1 MKKLITFFA
10 FGMSFFS
17 AFSQAPEKM
26 SYQAII
32 RDANSALIANQSVS
46 VRISILKT
54 STSGTA
60 VYVETHATTTN
71 PNGLIT
77 LQIGNGNVV
86 NGVFSTIDW
95 GKDTYF
101 IKTETDPTGATNYSI
116 SGTSQLL
123 SVPFALHAKTA
134 QNVPNYKVGDFAH
147 GGIVFW
153 VDETGQ
159 HGLVCSLV
167 NLSSSTRWF
176 AGTFGITRAKGDGT
190 FSGKNN
196 TAIIIATQRFLG
208 DDGGSYAATIC
219 NEHQVNV
226 NNRNYGGWYLPSKQE
241 LNLIFENKAAINLSS
256 KANGGDS
263 LNNNL
268 YWSSTEFSTNNAW
281 AQDMTNGQT
290 NSSLKTFLYEIR
302 AVRSF

>member
-1 MKKLITFFA
+1 MKKLITLFA
-10 FGMSFFS
+10 FGVVFFS

-77 LQIGNGNVV
+77 LQIGTGSVV
-86 NGVFSTIDW
+86 NGDFSTIDW

-116 SGTSQLL
+116 SGISQLL
-123 SVPFALHAKTA
+123 SVPYALHAKTA
-134 QNVPNYKVGDFAH
+134 QNVLNYKVGDFAH

-256 KANGGDS
+256 KANGGDP

-290 NSSLKTFLYEIR
+290 NSSLKTFLYEVR